1 MHYKELNKAVGNVD
15 IYLLDQIL
23 KGRFEGK
30 KRILDAGC
38 GEGRNMPYFIHN
50 GYDVY
55 GIDTDPL
62 AIRMLHMMHKSIPK
76 DHFLEGQVERLPW
89 KDDFFDSII
98 CCAVLHF
105 APDKEAFY
113 AMVGELSR
121 VLAPNGILFIRMAST
136 MGMFKHSDTSFKYLL
151 TPEDVILL
159 ESQFGLT
166 KIEPVKSVLVEDK
179 RSMAT
184 LVLMKSEI

>member
-1 MHYKELNKAVGNVD
+1 MHYKELNKAIGNID

-23 KGRFEGK
+23 KGTFEGR

-38 GEGRNMPYFIHN
+38 GEGRNMKYFIDN

-62 AIRMLHMMHKSIPK
+62 AIRMLHMMHNSIPK
-76 DHFLEGQVERLPW
+76 DNFLEGGIDQLPW
-89 KDDFFDSII
+89 KDKFFDAII

-113 AMVGELSR
+113 AMIGELSR
-121 VLAPNGILFIRMAST
+121 VLLGKGILFIRMAST
-136 MGMFKHSDTSFKYLL
+136 LGMENATHNTYNYLL
-151 TPEDVILL
+151 TQEDILL
-159 ESQFGLT
+159 MESQFGLK
-166 KIEPVKSVLVEDK
+166 KIEPIKSVLVEDE

-184 LVLMKSEI
+184 LVLEKQRF